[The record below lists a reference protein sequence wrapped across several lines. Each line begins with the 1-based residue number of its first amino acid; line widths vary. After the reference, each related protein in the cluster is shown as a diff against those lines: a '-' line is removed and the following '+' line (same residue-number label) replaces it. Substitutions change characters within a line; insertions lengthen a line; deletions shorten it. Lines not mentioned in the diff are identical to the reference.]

1 MGGDGDSS
9 GLQGL
14 WARWVDDSLREG
26 RKDGLTN
33 KGLAAELGIDP
44 TQVTRMRS
52 GERAIKAHELPII
65 ERYLGQAAPGLAED
79 RSQRVTPHP
88 HVGWASVEAVIA
100 PGVWREAGASML
112 SGQYLAALPD
122 SDLLGLRQY
131 LCTVESEP
139 RRMIYCVP
147 YDQQRARPQDDDL
160 VHVVRRR
167 DDTEE
172 HTLWLTKIRAD
183 GTFIL
188 VPEVGSN
195 GQISLPLT
203 DPAIELR
210 GLVVADILRRRP
222 R

>member
-14 WARWVDDSLREG
+14 WASWVDETLRDG

-65 ERYLGQAAPGLAED
+65 ERYLGQSAPGLGD
-79 RSQRVTPHP
+79 RSQRVTPLAYS
-88 HVGWASVEAVIA
+88 GWVNVEAVIA
-100 PGVWREAGASML
+100 PGVWREAGASMF
-112 SGQYLAALPD
+112 SGQHLAALPD

-131 LCTVESEP
+131 LCSVENEP

-147 YDQQRARPQDDDL
+147 YADRRARPQDDDL
-160 VHVVRRR
+160 VHVVRRK

-172 HTLWLTKIRAD
+172 HTLWLTKIRPD
-183 GTFIL
+183 GSYVL
-188 VPEVGSN
+188 VPEVGN
-195 GQISLPLT
+195 GGQMPLPIT
-203 DPAIELR
+203 DPSIELR
-210 GLVVADILRRRP
+210 GLVVADVLRRSSR
-222 R
+222 